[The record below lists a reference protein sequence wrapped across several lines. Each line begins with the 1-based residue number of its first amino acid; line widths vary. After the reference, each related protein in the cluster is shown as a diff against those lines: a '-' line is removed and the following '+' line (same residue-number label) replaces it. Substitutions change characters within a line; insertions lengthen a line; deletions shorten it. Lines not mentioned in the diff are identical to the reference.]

1 MIPSR
6 KICEIIKEKEEKN
19 EVYFSFEYFPPKT
32 DKGLQNLYARLDHM
46 SQYKPLYIDVTW
58 GAGGSTSNLTPQICI
73 NAYKYSGLE
82 ASMHITCT
90 NMPVEKIDQAL
101 DEIKSFGMRNV
112 LALRGDPPRGEE
124 WKQIEGGFAHAADLV
139 KYIRKKWGDW
149 FCISVAGYPEKHVDC
164 DTYENDLKH
173 LKEKVDAGADYI
185 VTQLCYTSQ
194 AYLKFIKDCRNMGIT
209 IPIVPGIMPIRSYA
223 GTIRMCSLCGAN
235 LPKSI
240 LTDMESFKDDDEHV
254 QAYGVEQAAKM
265 CKELLDAGVK
275 GLHFYTLNLDQ
286 SVRQILLQL
295 GLITDAQLRREL
307 PWAGART
314 GSSNSLKSSSN
325 SKSNPN
331 LKSEAVRPIF
341 WANRPKSFISR
352 TEDWDSFPNGR
363 WGDAGSPA
371 FDPLSTYHL
380 SRLYTNS
387 IESRNQEWGSPLTEQ
402 DVFQVFVS
410 YLNGAI
416 SRLPWNDASLAEESH
431 LIEKELK
438 SLNAAGYLTINSQP
452 AVNAAPSEHPVHGWG
467 PHGGYVYQKA
477 YIEFFCSPERFNLLK
492 QLFAKF
498 PNLDYQAVNAK
509 GEAEGNLKGTAAVT
523 WGVWPGSEIK
533 QPTVVDPF
541 VFVNI
546 WKDEAFALW
555 KSQWASLYEE
565 GSISRNVID
574 KIADTYYLVNIV
586 DNNFID
592 PGLFKFIG
600 ELLALHSSVEKK

>member
-6 KICEIIKEKEEKN
+6 KITDLIQEKEDKN
-19 EVYFSFEYFPPKT
+19 EVYFSFEYFPPRT
-32 DKGLQNLYARLDHM
+32 DRGLQNLYARLDHM

-58 GAGGSTSNLTPQICI
+58 GAGGSTSTLTPQICI
-73 NAYKYSGLE
+73 NAYKFSGLE
-82 ASMHITCT
+82 ACMHITCT
-90 NMPVEKIDQAL
+90 NMPVEKVDAAL

-139 KYIRKKWGDW
+139 RYIRKRYGDW
-149 FCISVAGYPEKHVDC
+149 FCISVAGYPEKHIDC

-173 LKEKVDAGADYI
+173 LKEKVDAGADII

-194 AYLKFIKDCRNMGIT
+194 AYIKFIKDCRAIGIT
-209 IPIVPGIMPIRSYA
+209 IPINPGIMPIRSYS
-223 GTIRMCSLCGAN
+223 GTVRMCTLCGAN
-235 LPKSI
+235 LPQSI
-240 LTDMESFKDDDEHV
+240 LDDMESFKDDDERV
-254 QAYGVEQAAKM
+254 QAYGIDQASKM
-265 CKELLDAGVK
+265 CRELLDAGIK

-286 SVRQILLQL
+286 SVRQILLRL
-295 GLITDAQLRREL
+295 GLITEFQLKREF
-307 PWAGART
+307 PWTGARIV
-314 GSSNSLKSSSN
+314 SSNS
-325 SKSNPN
+325 

-341 WANRPKSFISR
+341 WANRPKSFIAR

-387 IESRNQEWGSPLTEQ
+387 IEARKQEWGAPLSEE
-402 DVFQVFVS
+402 DVFKVFVS

-416 SRLPWNDASLAEESH
+416 SRIPWNDASLAEESH
-431 LIEKELK
+431 LIDIELK
-438 SLNAAGYLTINSQP
+438 RLNAAGFLTINSQP
-452 AVNAAPSEHPVHGWG
+452 AVNASHSENNVHGWG

-477 YIEFFCSPERFNLLK
+477 YVEFFTSAEKLGLLK
-492 QLFAKF
+492 KLFPKF
-498 PNLDYQAVNAK
+498 PSLDYQAVNAK
-509 GEAEGNLKGTAAVT
+509 GDAEGTLKGTAAVT

-555 KSQWASLYEE
+555 QSQWASLYEV
-565 GSISRNVID
+565 GSVSRNVLQHISS
-574 KIADTYYLVNIV
+574 TYYLVHIV
-586 DNNFID
+586 DNEFIN
-592 PGLFKFIG
+592 PTLWKFVEQLLNSLPKK
-600 ELLALHSSVEKK
+600 EL